1 MKNSSKIANRVAR
14 KIMADERDE
23 ALENVDDAVD
33 AMIAALMSLD
43 ENLKLVKTDNV
54 PQKAAIDSVIKLID
68 EAVKPYLAD
77 AVKALQVFE
86 L

>member
-1 MKNSSKIANRVAR
+1 MKNINKIANRVVR
-14 KIMADERDE
+14 NIMAEERDE

-33 AMIAALMSLD
+33 SMIAALISLD
-43 ENLKLVKTDNV
+43 ENLSKVKTDSV
-54 PQKAAIDSVIKLID
+54 PQKAAIDSVQKLMD

-86 L
+86 R